1 MKRYVTCLWALLF
14 ANGAYCNQ
22 LYAQEVTDTKLVNPQ
37 TPQETSPDVW
47 LHTAPAN
54 YVLGPDDQISLVV
67 PGLEDVYPRS
77 SGGAEKMFRVDAS
90 GDVTLPLIGR
100 IHAAGLSTVA
110 LEQEAQFRLKPV
122 LKDPQV
128 VVTIASFG
136 SQPVS
141 VLGAV
146 KNPGIVQL
154 QGRKSLFEVL
164 SMAGGLQ
171 PEAGY
176 LVQVTRPL
184 KSGTIPLATSRADPN
199 AQVTVAS
206 IRLKKIINVPNA
218 SENIEILAGDTISVP
233 KAGIV
238 YVVGSV
244 TKPGGYPLGESE
256 SLSALQVISLA
267 EGLQGTASPS
277 KARILRTVPGS
288 PKRTEIPVNL
298 NRLMDGRMSDLQ
310 LQADDILFVPGS
322 KAKKAGLR
330 TIDAIVSAAGYAT
343 MRIP

>member
-1 MKRYVTCLWALLF
+1 LTHTTF
-14 ANGAYCNQ
+14 ANS
-22 LYAQEVTDTKLVNPQ
+22 Q
-37 TPQETSPDVW
+37 TP
-47 LHTAPAN
+47 PAN
-54 YVLGPDDQISLVV
+54 VPGVRLQDASANYLLGPDDQISLVV
-67 PGLEDVYPRS
+67 PGFEDAYPRS

-90 GDVTLPLIGR
+90 GDVTLPIIGR
-100 IHAAGLSTVA
+100 IHAAGLTTVD
-110 LEQEAQFRLKPV
+110 LEQEAQLRLKPV

-136 SQPVS
+136 SRPVS

-184 KSGTIPLATSRADPN
+184 KSGKIPLPTTQTDPSV
-199 AQVTVAS
+199 QVTVAS
-206 IRLKKIINVPNA
+206 IRLRNIINVPNA
-218 SENIEILAGDTISVP
+218 SENIEILAGDTVGVP

-244 TKPGGYPLGESE
+244 AKPGGFPLGESE

-288 PKRTEIPVNL
+288 PKRAEIPVNL
-298 NRLMDGRMSDLQ
+298 NRLMDGKMSDVQ

-322 KAKKAGLR
+322 KARKAGLR

>member
-1 MKRYVTCLWALLF
+1 MLRLITCLCVLLYPS
-14 ANGAYCNQ
+14 GAYCAALSPQ
-22 LYAQEVTDTKLVNPQ
+22 DLADTKSINQP
-37 TPQETSPDVW
+37 TTETNSFNATI
-47 LHTAPAN
+47 HAAN
-54 YVLGPDDQISLVV
+54 ADYVLGPGDQIALIV
-67 PGLEDVYPRS
+67 PGLEDEYQHPS
-77 SGGAEKMFRVDAS
+77 SGVEKVFRVDAS
-90 GDVTLPLIGR
+90 GEVTLPIIGR
-100 IHAAGLSTVA
+100 IHASGLSSTA
-110 LEQEAQFRLKPV
+110 LEHEAEVRLKPV
-122 LKDPQV
+122 LKDPKV
-128 VVTIASFG
+128 IVIISSFG

-154 QGRKSLFEVL
+154 QGRKTLFEVL

-184 KSGTIPLATSRADPN
+184 KNGKIPLPAAQADPS
-199 AQVTVAS
+199 AQMSVAS
-206 IRLKKIINVPNA
+206 IRLKNIINVPNA
-218 SENIEILAGDTISVP
+218 CENIEVLAGDTVSVP

-244 TKPGGYPLGESE
+244 VKPGGYPLGESE

-288 PKRTEIPVNL
+288 PRRAEIPVNL
-298 NRLMDGRMSDLQ
+298 SRLMDGKITDLQ
-310 LQADDILFVPGS
+310 LQADDVLFVPGS

-330 TIDAIVSAAGYAT
+330 TVDAIVNAAGFAGA
-343 MRIP
+343 RIP